1 MEQGLLHSFN
11 SSQTQMVR
19 GQELFQSKKIAAV
32 IPTYKP
38 QVLTLSLIDYI
49 LSNYQGIEVVIIDD
63 STPKDSSAYLI
74 CQQIRD
80 KAKNEPRLTYL
91 RTPENKLK
99 AGALNFGLSYLW
111 SQKAKPQVVFT
122 FDDDIAITPTTL
134 YEMVAELYSQK
145 KMGAVCSQTHVIN
158 KNDNLLTRLQALEY
172 HNFTMTKIADNGFL
186 LGPLVMQG
194 MLTAF
199 RMQAIQQVKGFTSGH
214 LIEDYEITVRM
225 KKKGWHVAIAKNA
238 EAWAD
243 APLDFPTLWKQRVRW
258 TYGGLEVLK
267 EFGKDFRVVFQDVL
281 GHSMFLI
288 LLLLV
293 ALSFVFTQDNQPA
306 SWLPYAALGIA
317 GIQFIFSTIFNI
329 IILKTYKESDWK
341 DWVIKLSIIPELLY
355 CNALSLVLLGSYLYF
370 AYNHTV
376 GSIAK
381 RFTFLTGFYNLG
393 LKGFKKIGYSFV
405 WASKGQ

>member
-1 MEQGLLHSFN
+1 MELELLHNLKSN
-11 SSQTQMVR
+11 SKTMLH
-19 GQELFQSKKIAAV
+19 GKEIFHSKKIAAI
-32 IPTYKP
+32 IPSYKP
-38 QVLTLSLIDYI
+38 QPITLELIEY
-49 LSNYQGIEVVIIDD
+49 LLANYKGIEIVMVDD
-63 STPKDSSAYLI
+63 STPKDSPAYNVCKRI
-74 CQQIRD
+74 ENR
-80 KAKNEPRLTYL
+80 AKEESRLTYL

-99 AGALNFGLSYLW
+99 AGALNFALSYLW
-111 SQKAKPQVVFT
+111 SQKVKPQVVFT
-122 FDDDIAITPTTL
+122 LDDDIKVTTTTL
-134 YEMVAELYSQK
+134 YDMVGELYSQK

-158 KNDNLLTRLQALEY
+158 KNDNLLTRLQAMEY
-172 HNFTMTKIADNGFL
+172 HNFTITKIADNGFL

-225 KKKGWHVAIAKNA
+225 KKKGWKVAIAKNA

-288 LLLLV
+288 LLSLV
-293 ALSFVFTQDNQPA
+293 VLSFVFTEDNQPA

-317 GIQFIFSTIFNI
+317 AVQFVFSTVFNI
-329 IILKTYKESDWK
+329 ILLKTYKESDWK
-341 DWVIKLSIIPELLY
+341 DWVIKLSIVPELLY

-370 AYNHTV
+370 VYNHTV
-376 GSIAK
+376 GSIAR
-381 RFTFLTGFYNLG
+381 RFTFLKGFYNFG